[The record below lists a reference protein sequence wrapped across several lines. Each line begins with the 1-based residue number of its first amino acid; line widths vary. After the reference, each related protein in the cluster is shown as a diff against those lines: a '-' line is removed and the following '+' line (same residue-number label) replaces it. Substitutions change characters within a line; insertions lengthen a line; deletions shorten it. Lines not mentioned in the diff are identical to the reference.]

1 VAYRLAPQP
10 PLLERVNKARLQQ
23 QVQSKQVQSEQV
35 QSEQVQSKQVQR
47 VLVVE
52 IANGRPAVEDQL
64 ADRNNLAVVM
74 AVEKS
79 YAAQVHSPMKHPM

>member
-23 QVQSKQVQSEQV
+23 QVQSKQV